1 MITKIRNSNFVRAPF
16 VKVRNTNLTSS
27 IANVLKQEGFIDLIN
42 SDDPSICSEL
52 IIALKYKVGKG
63 SPYITNIVRVSKSGQ
78 RVYSSYKNLPRVLG
92 GIGVAICLFQV
103 V

>member
-1 MITKIRNSNFVRAPF
+1 MTPF
-16 VKVRNTNLTSS
+16 AK
-27 IANVLKQEGFIDLIN
+27 AAVLLMATLAMRLPLNAQGVDF
-42 SDDPSICSEL
+42 
-52 IIALKYKVGKG
+52 IALKYKVGKG